1 NLIEVQRCPRGVSF
15 GSTVIPLRAH
25 QLELLQ
31 RLTSNNLKVGIRPEF
46 VQASDMPADD
56 TFAAEVLD
64 VEDLGTYKVMTVKL
78 DSETLKVRLTEDQHF
93 AVGGQVQLSFPEKWL
108 KLYVDEFLVEEKDQ

>member
-1 NLIEVQRCPRGVSF
+1 M
-15 GSTVIPLRAH
+15 
-25 QLELLQ
+25 Q
-31 RLTSNNLKVGIRPEF
+31 RLQSNNLKIGIRPEF
-46 VQASDMPADD
+46 IQASDMPADD
-56 TFAAEVLD
+56 TFEAEVLD

-78 DSETLKVRLTEDQHF
+78 DFETLKVRLTEDQHF